1 MRRCCLF
8 IISLMVSIMNGYCQ
22 SNSDITLVDSSEFYR
37 NHEMSL
43 SLEKTWDASPENRT
57 HTIRIKRKGKN
68 ALMVETAHEYGQ
80 WNLLSKKSTTK
91 KQRKKMRNEVV
102 FNDSY
107 LEDSFYVHEFLG
119 TFAEWFF
126 VRQYDYH
133 SQTIYMVSTSTLNV
147 DTIIGMPHFFKDYIL
162 CWSWECVDGGKR
174 QEVEILKYEDNGLKV
189 VFKKEAFDMGFYTI
203 DECYIKEN
211 ELYIKGESMP
221 LNGIRQTIYGKTL
234 FSTF

>member
-1 MRRCCLF
+1 
-8 IISLMVSIMNGYCQ
+8 MVSIMNGYCQ
-22 SNSDITLVDSSEFYR
+22 SHSDITLVDSVEFYR
-37 NHEMSL
+37 NHEMSF
-43 SLEKTWDASPENRT
+43 SLEETWDASPENRT
-57 HTIRIKRKGKN
+57 HTIRIKRKGKK

-80 WNLLSKKSTTK
+80 WNLLSNKSTK
-91 KQRKKMRNEVV
+91 KIQRKKMQHKVV

-107 LEDSFYVHEFLG
+107 LGESFKVHEFLG

-147 DTIIGMPHFFKDYIL
+147 DTIIGMPHFFNDYIL
-162 CWSWECVDGGKR
+162 CWSWEYADGGKR
-174 QEVEILKYEDNGLKV
+174 QEVEILKFEDNGLKV
-189 VFKKEAFDMGFYTI
+189 VFKKEAFNMGFYTI

-211 ELYIKGESMP
+211 ELYIKGDCMP
-221 LNGIRQTIYGKTL
+221 FNGIRQTIYGKTL